1 VIRPVRHLRAV
12 LPFAA
17 LVSSAAPSLAQRV
30 LFDHTGY
37 RLRSIGERVTAVVR
51 VVDNG
56 GRQVSNPAITFHVAD
71 PTVASVSPRGEV
83 VSRRVGNTFV
93 WAVAGR
99 DSASAIVLVEQW
111 PAKFSFAPATLKLDA
126 LGAKVA
132 LKIQASDAAGNPIAG
147 GATKTSSCRSVNER
161 VASLSSAGEVVSVS
175 NGSTFI
181 RCADRGIADSLR
193 VEVQQR
199 ATQAVIDSRIKRATK
214 TVGDTFTVKV
224 TGRDRLARD
233 LVDARPTWASLTP
246 TIVSVDPV
254 TGKAQAKDAGDVKI
268 IAQVGDV
275 ADTATI
281 NVTGSRAPTSQPAAP
296 VAAPD
301 ASTLAASTAA
311 SIPKTALFKGTSL
324 SIVEGDTAKIA
335 ITARDSSGLAMNT
348 SRLRLE
354 PTGDTSIA
362 VLIDSSR
369 VIGRKQG
376 ATTVIARLGGF
387 VDTISINVRLR
398 STTTT
403 FRSPDRHPEKI
414 LQYRKMRDS
423 VLSVIAGDSTARG
436 RTSRLVASGYGM
448 GVMADHSTHPA
459 PDVTETRT
467 GFLQGGGGTLTM
479 FRWLELSGGVRSGT
493 LTPVAV
499 AGQTPGETLSI
510 LEGEGNLT
518 VQPASW
524 IGLRAGY
531 LVRTEKTTPA
541 TQTWKIPRISLINRF
556 GFVGDFANTYTALSV
571 LPSAQYTGTTE
582 KPSTFSLSG
591 EAGVEIHPSFY
602 SMAFT
607 YYIEQFKFDNSTR
620 VDQYSA
626 LRLRLSLSRGF

>member
-1 VIRPVRHLRAV
+1 MA
-12 LPFAA
+12 
-17 LVSSAAPSLAQRV
+17 
-30 LFDHTGY
+30 T
-37 RLRSIGERVTAVVR
+37 
-51 VVDNG
+51 
-56 GRQVSNPAITFHVAD
+56 
-71 PTVASVSPRGEV
+71 VSPRGEV

-111 PAKFSFAPATLKLDA
+111 PARFSFAPATLKLDA

-147 GATKTSSCRSVNER
+147 GVTKASSCRSVNER
-161 VASLSSAGEVVSVS
+161 VASLSAAGEVLSVS
-175 NGSTFI
+175 NGSTYI

-193 VEVQQR
+193 VDVQQR

-233 LVDARPTWASLTP
+233 IVDARPTWASLNP

-254 TGKAQAKDAGDVKI
+254 TGKAQSKDAGDVKI

-281 NVTGSRAPTSQPAAP
+281 NVTGSKAPTPQAAAP
-296 VAAPD
+296 ATPD
-301 ASTLAASTAA
+301 ATTPTTTATAA
-311 SIPKTALFKGTSL
+311 VIPKTALFKGTPL
-324 SIVEGDTAKIA
+324 SIVEGDTAKIT

-348 SRLRLE
+348 SRLKLE
-354 PTGDTSIA
+354 PAGDPSVA
-362 VLIDSSR
+362 LLIDSSR

-376 ATTVIARLGGF
+376 ATTVIARLGGY

-403 FRSPDRHPEKI
+403 FRAPDRHPEKVP
-414 LQYRKMRDS
+414 QYRKTRDS

-436 RTSRLVASGYGM
+436 RTSKLVVSGYAM
-448 GVMADHSTHPA
+448 GVMADHSTHPS
-459 PDVTETRT
+459 PDLTETRT
-467 GFLQGGGGTLTM
+467 GFLQGGGGTMTV
-479 FRWLELSGGVRSGT
+479 FRWLELSGGVRTGT
-493 LTPVAV
+493 LTPVTV
-499 AGQTPGETLSI
+499 AGQTAGESLSI

-518 VQPASW
+518 IQPASW
-524 IGLRAGY
+524 IGLRGGY

-541 TQTWKIPRISLINRF
+541 TQTWKFPRVSLINRF

-602 SMAFT
+602 SMALT

-626 LRLRLSLSRGF
+626 LRLRLSLTKGF